1 MYIGD
6 HARANPEG
14 RAVALWPSRA
24 ELTWG
29 QLYEGATRL
38 GNLFRSAGLR
48 EGDHVAIYVYN
59 HLRYLE
65 AAAAALQAGLYL
77 TPVNAHSSPDE
88 AEYVVNDCGADALI
102 VADSTV
108 EVAQGL
114 VGRTLGVRLRLTLD
128 GTSGDY
134 RSVDEAVAGQ
144 PAEPTAPERR
154 GTYMFYSSGTTG
166 RPKGIKPPLP
176 DAPASTGDVIG
187 PAMAHLY
194 GGEDA
199 LYLSPAPLH
208 HAAPLRTS
216 LSVLELGT
224 PVVVM
229 ERFDAESALAAIEHY
244 RVTSSQWVP
253 TMFVRMLKLA
263 PAVRDRDD
271 VSRLRRAVHAAAPCP
286 VWAKESMIAWWGP
299 IIDAVSYTH
308 LTLPTN
314 SRV

>member
-1 MYIGD
+1 MYNGD

-29 QLYEGATRL
+29 ELYEGATRL
-38 GNLFRSAGLR
+38 GNVFRSAGLG
-48 EGDHVAIYVYN
+48 EGDHVAIHAYN

-114 VGRTLGVRLRLTLD
+114 VGRTPGVRLRLTLD

-176 DAPASTGDVIG
+176 
-187 PAMAHLY
+187 
-194 GGEDA
+194 
-199 LYLSPAPLH
+199 
-208 HAAPLRTS
+208 
-216 LSVLELGT
+216 EL
-224 PVVVM
+224 
-229 ERFDAESALAAIEHY
+229 
-244 RVTSSQWVP
+244 
-253 TMFVRMLKLA
+253 
-263 PAVRDRDD
+263 
-271 VSRLRRAVHAAAPCP
+271 
-286 VWAKESMIAWWGP
+286 
-299 IIDAVSYTH
+299 
-308 LTLPTN
+308 
-314 SRV
+314 